1 MFLVVLPPV
10 AEKDND
16 NVTVAETD
24 EYDDREF
31 YFWQPYF
38 LPKGRPKAALGL
50 IMEKGVGHCH
60 NQPVYIN
67 AIDNHYQ
74 FGWWRKIVKM
84 KGQRKWQ

>member
-1 MFLVVLPPV
+1 M
-10 AEKDND
+10 
-16 NVTVAETD
+16 
-24 EYDDREF
+24 
-31 YFWQPYF
+31 
-38 LPKGRPKAALGL
+38 

-74 FGWWRKIVKM
+74 LCWWRKIVKM